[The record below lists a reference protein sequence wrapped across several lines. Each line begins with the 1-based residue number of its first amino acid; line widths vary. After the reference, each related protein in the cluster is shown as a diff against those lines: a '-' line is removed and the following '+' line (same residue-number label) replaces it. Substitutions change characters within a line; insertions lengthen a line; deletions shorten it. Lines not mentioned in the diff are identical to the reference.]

1 MGLTL
6 GEASR
11 QSGKSKQ
18 AILECIK
25 KGRMSAAR
33 DDFKRWDIDPA
44 ELFRV
49 YPKQIE
55 KQNLTEH
62 FSKEQQTIE
71 ITYLKDRAERLEK
84 DLSAARVDGL
94 RWQNLLTQT
103 QEAKDRAAAEAQAAL
118 LAAVREAG
126 EARTIAALAEAANG
140 LAEAEKA
147 AAEAEVVRLRGE
159 LAKSKPRSVETSKPA
174 KKSWW
179 RF

>member
-103 QEAKDRAAAEAQAAL
+103 QEAKDKAAAQAQVEL
-118 LAAVREAG
+118 LAALREAG
-126 EARTIAALAEAANG
+126 EARTASAIAEVA
-140 LAEAEKA
+140 KA

-159 LAKSKPRSVETSKPA
+159 LAKAKPRSVEAPQAVKKP
-174 KKSWW
+174 WW